1 MSELQSANNAIRI
14 LLFRKAELIAQ
25 QLLRQLADTTS
36 HLRKNEASAVIG
48 ALAGMESDIE
58 NLRTLM
64 VLVRDSFQTKNSKEE
79 L

>member
-1 MSELQSANNAIRI
+1 LS
-14 LLFRKAELIAQ
+14 
-25 QLLRQLADTTS
+25 
-36 HLRKNEASAVIG
+36 KNEARAVIG

-64 VLVRDSFQTKNSKEE
+64 VLVRDCFQTTNSKEE

>member
-1 MSELQSANNAIRI
+1 MSEPQSPTEAIRST
-14 LLFRKAELIAQ
+14 LFRKAELLTER
-25 QLLRQLADTTS
+25 LLTRLTDTTS
-36 HLRKNEASAVIG
+36 HLSKNEARAVIG

-64 VLVRDSFQTKNSKEE
+64 VLVRDCFQTTDSKEE